1 MKGYKRYVYILF
13 FMKSNPKIAARSKPL
28 LNQKNVYA
36 SSAITAI
43 AIGKK
48 LLEIKRI
55 SGEGE
60 MTELNLAL
68 WRHLK

>member
-1 MKGYKRYVYILF
+1 
-13 FMKSNPKIAARSKPL
+13 MKSNR
-28 LNQKNVYA
+28 KNSAQSRA
-36 SSAITAI
+36 SVSRKTFSPSAVTAM

-55 SGEGE
+55 SGAGE
-60 MTELNLAL
+60 ITELNMAL

>member
-1 MKGYKRYVYILF
+1 
-13 FMKSNPKIAARSKPL
+13 MKSNRKSNAQARPSDSRKA
-28 LNQKNVYA
+28 LN
-36 SSAITAI
+36 SSAMTAL

-60 MTELNLAL
+60 LTELNMAL
-68 WRHLK
+68 WKHLK

>member
-1 MKGYKRYVYILF
+1 MKANRKNSVQSRTSVSRKAF
-13 FMKSNPKIAARSKPL
+13 NP
-28 LNQKNVYA
+28 
-36 SSAITAI
+36 SALTAM

-55 SGEGE
+55 SGAGE
-60 MTELNLAL
+60 ITELNMAL

>member
-1 MKGYKRYVYILF
+1 
-13 FMKSNPKIAARSKPL
+13 MKSNQKSSAQSKPTVS
-28 LNQKNVYA
+28 QKTNNP
-36 SSAITAI
+36 SAVTAI

-55 SGEGE
+55 SGAGE
-60 MTELNLAL
+60 MTELNMAL

>member
-1 MKGYKRYVYILF
+1 
-13 FMKSNPKIAARSKPL
+13 MKSIQKSPIRTKQLVFPKTNNS
-28 LNQKNVYA
+28 
-36 SSAITAI
+36 SSATAL

-55 SGEGE
+55 SGAGE
-60 MTELNLAL
+60 MTELNMAL

>member
-1 MKGYKRYVYILF
+1 
-13 FMKSNPKIAARSKPL
+13 MKSN
-28 LNQKNVYA
+28 QKTSTQSRPGISQKTNN

-55 SGEGE
+55 SGAGE
-60 MTELNLAL
+60 MTELNMAL

>member
-1 MKGYKRYVYILF
+1 
-13 FMKSNPKIAARSKPL
+13 MKSNRKISAQSKL
-28 LNQKNVYA
+28 QTSRKNFNP
-36 SSAITAI
+36 SAVTAL

-55 SGEGE
+55 SGAGE
-60 MTELNLAL
+60 ITELNMAL

>member
-1 MKGYKRYVYILF
+1 
-13 FMKSNPKIAARSKPL
+13 MKSNQKTSAQSRPL
-28 LNQKNVYA
+28 FPDKTANP
-36 SSAITAI
+36 SAITAI

-55 SGEGE
+55 SGAGE
-60 MTELNLAL
+60 MTEMNMAL

>member
-1 MKGYKRYVYILF
+1 
-13 FMKSNPKIAARSKPL
+13 MKSNSKSTDQSSPFIPPKTG
-28 LNQKNVYA
+28 N
-36 SSAITAI
+36 SSTLTAI

-55 SGEGE
+55 SGAGE
-60 MTELNLAL
+60 MTEMNMAL

>member
-1 MKGYKRYVYILF
+1 
-13 FMKSNPKIAARSKPL
+13 MKSNQKSSVQRKPL
-28 LNQKNVYA
+28 VTTKPGNP
-36 SSAITAI
+36 SAITAI

-55 SGEGE
+55 SGTGE
-60 MTELNLAL
+60 MTELNMAL

>member
-1 MKGYKRYVYILF
+1 
-13 FMKSNPKIAARSKPL
+13 MKSNPKAPDQSRRSIP
-28 LNQKNVYA
+28 QKTGNPSVQ
-36 SSAITAI
+36 TAI

-55 SGEGE
+55 SGAGE
-60 MTELNLAL
+60 MTEMNMAL